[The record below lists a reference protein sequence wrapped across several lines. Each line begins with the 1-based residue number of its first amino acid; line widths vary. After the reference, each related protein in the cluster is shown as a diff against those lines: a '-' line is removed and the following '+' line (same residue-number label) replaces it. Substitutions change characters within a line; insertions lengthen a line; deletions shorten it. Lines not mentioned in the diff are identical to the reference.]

1 MASNASLAVA
11 KPATT
16 VSPRDTAWRI
26 NDGRVFG
33 VTMKR
38 APISARVSTSSLRST
53 VPAPIQARSP

>member
-1 MASNASLAVA
+1 MASKASLAVA

-26 NDGRVFG
+26 SEGLVLG

-38 APISARVSTSSLRST
+38 APIPASVSTSSLRST
-53 VPAPIQARSP
+53 VPAPIQARAP